1 MSPSEVIL
9 ECSFEAAIFK
19 DSSCVRHRKIR
30 YLASYISGRSLDDN
44 NRAIFKSYQ
53 KNFYPKEFFSYII
66 YSLEINISD
75 RCQLIYQKLYM
86 PWCQHRHIS
95 PPVARVPLGTNT
107 YKVSCKIA
115 GRLWPW
121 QIMRERVGNKKRQ
134 KAWCQILYCVL
145 FRNMLDWCFLS
156 VCVTPQIRAEFKR
169 IVTGAHQYWRTNA
182 YIANVEVQ
190 ATEKTFAE
198 VVCQPA
204 EARNGWIYNTGC

>member
-134 KAWCQILYCVL
+134 KAWGGLESKE
-145 FRNMLDWCFLS
+145 FRRWYL
-156 VCVTPQIRAEFKR
+156 
-169 IVTGAHQYWRTNA
+169 WRRREKSMG
-182 YIANVEVQ
+182 IQ
-190 ATEKTFAE
+190 LISIWIKFQQQEKTQW
-198 VVCQPA
+198 VQSLLLGIPA
-204 EARNGWIYNTGC
+204 ADQQNYECWGHS